1 MMNLTII
8 VALLQAVMSFLTSS
22 VGTPN
27 QQAAIDLANRAIVLA
42 QQSLYEVMP
51 TSTAGTAQAT
61 STMNEPQPS
70 APTAPIDNQ
79 LSTNPAPIVNQP
91 TSTPVSIDFGPVS
104 IVNLTATPA
113 QVQSGEKVKLSW
125 QIKSNGKEG
134 YNIYVMGL
142 GVNRMVGYNLES
154 YEVEFEPVGTFE
166 VKVEA
171 IGAYSSNTGSATT
184 SITIK

>member
-27 QQAAIDLANRAIVLA
+27 QQAAIDLANKAIVLA

-61 STMNEPQPS
+61 STMNETQPS

-79 LSTNPAPIVNQP
+79 LSTNTAPIVNQP

-104 IVNLTATPA
+104 IANLTATPA
-113 QVQSGEKVKLSW
+113 EVQVGEKVKLSW

-134 YNIYVMGL
+134 YSIYIAG
-142 GVNRMVGYNLES
+142 GGIYKVGYNLES
-154 YEVEFEPVGTFE
+154 YEFTPELLGNFVIQ
-166 VKVEA
+166 VEA
-171 IGAYSSNTGSATT
+171 IGVYSYNTGRATT